1 MLISELYDSLERYQE
16 SANFLM
22 KIANEIKEQS
32 VILPLFQEQA
42 AFKYLYLRQFRKFA
56 LFMILAGKS
65 YEKLNL

>member
-1 MLISELYDSLERYQE
+1 
-16 SANFLM
+16 M

-32 VILPLFQEQA
+32 VIVPLFQEQA